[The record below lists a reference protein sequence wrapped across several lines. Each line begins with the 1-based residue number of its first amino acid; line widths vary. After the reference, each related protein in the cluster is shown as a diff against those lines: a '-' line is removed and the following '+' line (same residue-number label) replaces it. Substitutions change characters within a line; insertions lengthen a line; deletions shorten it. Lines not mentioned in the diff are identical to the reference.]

1 MSSGV
6 AGIKKI
12 PSGVKGLD
20 QLTNGG
26 LPFGRTTLVC
36 GGAGCGKTMFGI
48 DFLVN
53 GARQHDEPGVYLMF
67 EENARELADNV
78 RSMGLDLEELQNEGK
93 LLLEHIWVDRNEL
106 EETGEFDLEG
116 LFIRLEHAVK
126 KVNARRVVLDTLDVL
141 FQGFSNDAVLRAEL
155 RRLFRW
161 LKDRGLTAVITA
173 ESGIGTLTRNG
184 FEEYVADCVIFL
196 DHRVKDQIST
206 RLLRIIKYRGSSHGT
221 NEYPFLISN
230 EGLSV
235 FPVTSFKL
243 DHKASKERIST
254 GVPKLDEM
262 FGGKGIFR
270 GSSTL
275 ITGTPGTG
283 KSTLAAAFL
292 EGACSRG
299 ERCVLFSYEESPD
312 QVMRNMH
319 SVGIDLEKW
328 VKKGNLHIF
337 SARPT
342 LQGLEQHLV
351 HMHDIISEYQPTV
364 VAIDPISNFTLDR
377 EALDLKPMLM
387 RLIDLLKGRNITG
400 VFTSLTNGSAESL
413 EDTQIGVSSLMDTW
427 LLLRNLETNGER
439 TRTLYIL
446 KSRGMSHS
454 NQVREFIMSDTG
466 IDLVD
471 VYLGTGTVLTGTARV
486 MQESADKAAEELKQQ
501 QHLHLIKRLE
511 NKRRTLEARIQALQ
525 AQAEAD
531 VAEMDLL
538 LKRDQVRNDARL
550 RDVQR
555 LATMRDGTSGT
566 DGNGVS

>member
-1 MSSGV
+1 MATSEGLR
-6 AGIKKI
+6 KI

-26 LPFGRTTLVC
+26 LPYGRTTLVC

-53 GARQHDEPGVYLMF
+53 GARDHDEPGVYLMF
-67 EENARELADNV
+67 EESARELMDNV
-78 RSMGLDLEELQNEGK
+78 RGMGIDLERMQKEK
-93 LLLEHIWVDRNEL
+93 KILLEHIWVDRNEL
-106 EETGEFDLEG
+106 DETGEFDLEG
-116 LFIRLEHAVK
+116 LFIRLQHAVDTVGAK
-126 KVNARRVVLDTLDVL
+126 RVVLDTLDVL

-173 ESGIGTLTRNG
+173 ESGRDTFTRNG

-196 DHRVKDQIST
+196 DHRVKDQVST
-206 RLLRIIKYRGSSHGT
+206 RLLRVIKYRGSSHGT

-235 FPVTSFKL
+235 FPVTSLKL
-243 DHKASKERIST
+243 DHKASHERIST
-254 GVPKLDEM
+254 GLPKLDDM
-262 FGGKGIFR
+262 FGGKGVFR
-270 GSSTL
+270 GSSIL

-283 KSTLAAAFL
+283 KSTLAASFIN
-292 EGACSRG
+292 GACERG
-299 ERCVLFSYEESPD
+299 ERAVLFSYEESPD
-312 QVMRNMH
+312 QLLRNMS
-319 SVGIDLEKW
+319 SVGLDLRRWVEK
-328 VKKGNLHIF
+328 GLLHIH

-351 HMHDIISEYQPTV
+351 HMHDIISEHSPAL

-377 EALDLKPMLM
+377 ESPDLKPMLM
-387 RLIDLLKGRNITG
+387 RLIDLLKSRNITG

-427 LLLRNLETNGER
+427 ILVRNLETNGER

-454 NQVREFIMSDTG
+454 HQVREFLVSDTG
-466 IDLVD
+466 VDLVD
-471 VYLGTGTVLTGTARV
+471 VYLGSGTVLTGTARMV
-486 MQESADKAAEELKQQ
+486 QESADRAAEELKQQ
-501 QHLHLIKRLE
+501 QHAHLLKRLE
-511 NKRRTLEARIQALQ
+511 NKRRALEARIQALQ

-531 VAEMDLL
+531 AAELEL
-538 LKRDQVRNDARL
+538 AIKRDKLRTDRAASDTARL
-550 RDVQR
+550 
-555 LATMRDGTSGT
+555 AHMRDSN
-566 DGNGVS
+566 DGLAS